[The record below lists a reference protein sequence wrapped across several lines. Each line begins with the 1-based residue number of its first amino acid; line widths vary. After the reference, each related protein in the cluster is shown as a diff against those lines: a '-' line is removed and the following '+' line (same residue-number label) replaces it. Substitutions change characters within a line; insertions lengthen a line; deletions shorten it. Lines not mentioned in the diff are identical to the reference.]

1 MPKTD
6 VIDFYSIGKR
16 LIDIFGAIVGII
28 LFVVPML
35 LTTVWIK
42 MVSSEGPVLADMKK
56 RVGKKGIEFR
66 MFKFRSMRPN
76 AQEWLRNQPDLYRKY
91 QENDYKLDP
100 DPRLI
105 KGAAFLRKLSIDE
118 LPQFFNIFIGDMSLV
133 GPRAY
138 FRYELD
144 EQLLKYPEA
153 IEYINKAITVK
164 PGLTGVWQ
172 TSGRSE
178 IGFVERARLD
188 ADYASRRSLVYDLL
202 IILKTPYV
210 VLTKKG
216 AL

>member
-1 MPKTD
+1 MLKED
-6 VIDFYSIGKR
+6 RIDFYNFGKR
-16 LIDIFGAIVGII
+16 LLDIFGAIVGII
-28 LFVVPML
+28 IFSFPML
-35 LTTVWIK
+35 LAALWIK
-42 MVSSEGPVLADMKK
+42 LVSPAGPVFADMKR
-56 RVGKKGIEFR
+56 RVGEKGIEFK
-66 MFKFRSMRPN
+66 MFKFRSMRLN
-76 AQEWLRNQPDLYRKY
+76 AQEWLRSQPELYRKY

-100 DPRLI
+100 DPRWI

-118 LPQFFNIFIGDMSLV
+118 LPQFFNILIGDMSLV

-144 EQLLKYPEA
+144 EQLQKYPGA
-153 IEYINKAITVK
+153 KIYIDKALTVR

-178 IGFVERARLD
+178 IGFVDRAKLD
-188 ADYASRRSLVYDLL
+188 ADYASKRSLVYDLL